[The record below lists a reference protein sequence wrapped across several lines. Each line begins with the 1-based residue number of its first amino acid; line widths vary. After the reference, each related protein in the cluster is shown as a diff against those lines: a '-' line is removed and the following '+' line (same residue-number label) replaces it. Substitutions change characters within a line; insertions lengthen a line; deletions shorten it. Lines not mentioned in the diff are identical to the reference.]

1 MATPTKIPQ
10 LDVPPELRDFA
21 EKSVEQTK
29 KAFDSYLSSA
39 QKAVGTLEGSAEA
52 VQAGVKDLGRKAI
65 SFAEAN
71 VSASFDLAQ
80 KLVRAKDLQD
90 VLRIQT
96 EFVQEQIRVLSEQ
109 AKELGAVAQKALKV
123 TPPPA

>member
-1 MATPTKIPQ
+1 MPTTKTPQ

-29 KAFDSYLSSA
+29 KAFDSYLTAA
-39 QKAVGTLEGSAEA
+39 QKAIGTLEDSAEA
-52 VQAGVKDLGRKAI
+52 MQAGVKDMGKKAI
-65 SFAEAN
+65 GFAEHN

-90 VLRIQT
+90 VMRIQA
-96 EFVQEQIRVLSEQ
+96 EFVQEQIKVLSEQ
-109 AKELGAVAQKALKV
+109 AKEIGSAAQRAMKV
-123 TPPPA
+123 NTPS